1 MTSQLNV
8 DTIVDKA
15 GSGGTN
21 IKIGSTATY
30 ETGSVN
36 PVVSDSMVKFH
47 CSYESGGSTGGAGA
61 LQSGSLNTSS
71 VSDNGTGNFS
81 PNFSSNFSGATYTV
95 LGNFQ
100 IAQDSG
106 AMRNAMSRSR
116 ATSNTKFLNYDQN
129 GNLTESVMDYNM
141 LSGLGDLA

>member
-1 MTSQLNV
+1 MSTIIADNLTGKTAADNV
-8 DTIVDKA
+8 TVTD
-15 GSGGTN
+15 GSITMKMQDGL
-21 IKIGSTATY
+21 
-30 ETGSVN
+30 
-36 PVVSDSMVKFH
+36 VKFH
-47 CSYESGGSTGGAGA
+47 CSYEAGGSTGGAGA
-61 LQSGSLNTSS
+61 LQSGSLNVSS

-81 PNFSSNFSGATYTV
+81 PNFSNSFSASTYTV
-95 LGNFQ
+95 VGGFQ
-100 IAQDSG
+100 IGQDSG